1 MRVPSKP
8 NKKNLL
14 MKRSLFLIL
23 FSVFCFLS
31 SHLLRADEGM
41 WIPLLLKQLNES
53 DMQAKGL
60 KLSAE
65 DLYSI
70 NKSSL
75 KDAIVHFGGG
85 CTGEIISGE
94 GLMLTNH
101 HCGYGQIQNH
111 SSVEKDYLTNGFWA
125 MNKNEELSNPG
136 LTATLIVRIEDVT
149 NMVLKGVR
157 DDMSERVRDSVI
169 NVNIKYIEKDAVKG
183 THYEAR
189 IRPFYNGNEYYMF
202 ITETFKDVRLVGAPP
217 SSIGKFG
224 GDTDN
229 WMWPRHTGDFSIF
242 RIYADKDNKPADYS
256 KDNVPYKPKHFFPI
270 SLKGVKENDFT
281 MVYGFPGRTNEY
293 LPSYAVDLIVNISN
307 PAKIKVRD
315 ERLAI
320 WDAEMKKNDTIRIQY
335 AAKYASVANAWKK
348 WIGESKGVK
357 RFNGVQKKEEQE
369 KEFTK
374 RIQANQEW
382 NIKYAGL
389 LDKFKVSY
397 NELAYY
403 TSPNDYFIEAIMAIE
418 SFSLARGAMP
428 LIDLSTKQP
437 LNNEEIKKQT
447 EKMLSGSEGFFKN
460 YNSNTDKKI
469 FAAMLEL
476 YIRNVDKAFY
486 PSIISDLQKKYK
498 LDFNK
503 IADEVYAKSIFTD
516 KKRYTDF
523 MTSYDAK
530 KIKKI
535 SSDPVYVIFES
546 FWKLYINQIAP
557 NVQRINTELALLQ
570 RTYMKALRE
579 VMPEKR
585 YYPDANS
592 TLRVAY
598 GKVEGYEPMDA
609 VKYNYYTSLDGIIE
623 KEDPKNDEF
632 IVPEKLKTLFKNKD
646 YGQYGVNGT
655 LPVAFVASNHTT
667 GGNSGSPVLDAEG
680 NLIGTN
686 FDRVWEGTM
695 SDIMFDPD
703 RCRNISVDVR
713 YTLFIVDKFAGAG
726 YLLNEMRLIK

>member
-1 MRVPSKP
+1 
-8 NKKNLL
+8 
-14 MKRSLFLIL
+14 MKRSIFFIL
-23 FSVFCFLS
+23 FSFFCFLF

-41 WIPLLLKQLNES
+41 WIPLLIKQLNEA

-85 CTGEIISGE
+85 CTGEIISPE

-101 HCGYGQIQNH
+101 HCGYSQIQSH
-111 SSVEKDYLTNGFWA
+111 STVEKDYLTNGFWA
-125 MNKNEELSNPG
+125 MNKSEELPNPG
-136 LTATLIVRIEDVT
+136 LTATIIVRMEDVT
-149 NMVLKGVR
+149 ALVLKGVR
-157 DDMSERVRDSVI
+157 DDMSEKVRDSII
-169 NVNIKYIEKDAVKG
+169 NINIKYIEKDAIKG
-183 THYEAR
+183 THYEAK
-189 IRPFYNGNEYYMF
+189 IRPFYHGNEYYMF

-229 WMWPRHTGDFSIF
+229 WMWPRHTGDFAVF
-242 RIYADKDNKPADYS
+242 RIYADKDNKPAEYS

-270 SLKGVKENDFT
+270 SLRGVKENDFT

-293 LPSYAVDLIVNISN
+293 LPSYAVDMIVNVSN
-307 PAKIKVRD
+307 PARIKVRD
-315 ERLAI
+315 QRLAI
-320 WDAEMKKNDTIRIQY
+320 WDEAMKKNDTIRIQY

-348 WIGESKGVK
+348 WIGESKGIN
-357 RFNGVQKKEEQE
+357 RFNGIQKKKEFE

-374 RIQANQEW
+374 RIEANNEW
-382 NIKYAGL
+382 NIKYSGL
-389 LDKFKVSY
+389 LDKFKMAY
-397 NELAYY
+397 DELTYY
-403 TSPNDYFIEAIMAIE
+403 TIPNDYFIEAIMGIE
-418 SFSLARGAMP
+418 SFQLARGVMP
-428 LIDLSTKQP
+428 LIDLSAKQSVS
-437 LNNEEIKKQT
+437 NDEVKKML
-447 EKMLSGSEGFFKN
+447 EKMLSGADGFFKN
-460 YNSNTDKKI
+460 YNSTTDKKI
-469 FAAMLEL
+469 FAAMMEL
-476 YIRNVDKAFY
+476 YIRNVDKSFY
-486 PSIISDLQKKYK
+486 PSIINQLQKKYR
-498 LDFNK
+498 LDFTR

-516 KKRYTDF
+516 KKRYADF
-523 MTSYDAK
+523 VASYDAK
-530 KIKKI
+530 KSKKI
-535 SSDPVYVIFES
+535 TSDPLYVIFES

-557 NVQRINTELALLQ
+557 NIQRLNMEIALLQ
-570 RTYMKALRE
+570 RNYMKALKE
-579 VMPEKR
+579 VMPEKK

-609 VKYNYYTSLDGIIE
+609 VKYNYFTTLNGIME
-623 KEDPKNDEF
+623 KENPNNEEF
-632 IVPEKLKTLFKNKD
+632 IVPEKLKELFEKKD
-646 YGQYGVNGT
+646 FGQYGMNGIM
-655 LPVAFVASNHTT
+655 PIAFVASNHTT

-713 YTLFIVDKFAGAG
+713 YTLFIIDKFAGAG
-726 YLLNEMRLIK
+726 YLLNEMKLIK